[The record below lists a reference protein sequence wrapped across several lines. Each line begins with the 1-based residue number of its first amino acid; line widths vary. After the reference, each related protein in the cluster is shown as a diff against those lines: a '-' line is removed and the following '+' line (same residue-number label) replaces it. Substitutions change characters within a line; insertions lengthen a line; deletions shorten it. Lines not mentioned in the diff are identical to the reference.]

1 MTTLDRYI
9 ARQYLFNVV
18 ALMVLLSSFT
28 IAVDVALNADRFLD
42 SATKLA
48 RSADGAM
55 PSTLR
60 KFALTGLVVCDLWWP
75 RLLQLFNYTI
85 GLGLVGAMGFTF
97 TQLVRHREM
106 VAVLSG
112 GISLHRMIR
121 PVLVVALAF
130 MGLKAINQ
138 ELIVSHPRIA
148 PLLARDPGDA
158 FDRNF
163 SEFAVPPTKDSAGRI
178 WIARNFDP
186 RTATLSGVHICER
199 GPSGVVTSLIHAES
213 ATWRESP
220 SGKLPGAWSLS
231 DAKLINV
238 GLGRPGAGGRIAT
251 PDDVARSPELL
262 ATNLDPAM
270 LIFNRHASFSQSLS
284 WRQIGQMLKSPQV
297 EDEAYDKLRDK
308 LERIRWGR
316 ISTAFSSLLSLL
328 ITLPFF
334 LMREPKNMMIQ
345 SLKCA
350 PVGIGSLMGSVL
362 LAAWPVPG
370 LPAGFAVFL
379 PVLIL
384 APIALAV
391 LGAMKT

>member
-42 SATKLA
+42 RAA
-48 RSADGAM
+48 AM
-55 PSTLR
+55 LRDVHEPSTLR
-60 KFALTGLVVCDLWWP
+60 KFAVAALLVFDLWWP

-121 PVLVVALAF
+121 PVMIVALAF
-130 MGLKAINQ
+130 TALKAINQ
-138 ELIVSHPRIA
+138 ELIISNPRIA
-148 PLLARDPGDA
+148 PLLARDPGEAGNRDLT
-158 FDRNF
+158 NF
-163 SEFAVPPTKDSAGRI
+163 QVPPTKDSVGRI
-178 WIARNFDP
+178 WIARNFEP
-186 RTATLSGVHICER
+186 RTGTLRGVHICER
-199 GPSGVVTSLIHAES
+199 GPSGVVTELIQAES
-213 ATWRESP
+213 AVWRESP
-220 SGKLPGAWSLS
+220 GGKLPGAWALT
-231 DAKLINV
+231 DASVMSV
-238 GLGRPGAGGRIAT
+238 GLGRPGAGGRIASAESGGR
-251 PDDVARSPELL
+251 PPELL

-316 ISTAFSSLLSLL
+316 LSTALSSLLSLL

-350 PVGIGSLMGSVL
+350 PIGIGSLMGSVL
-362 LAAWPVPG
+362 LAAWPIPG

-384 APIALAV
+384 APIAVAV